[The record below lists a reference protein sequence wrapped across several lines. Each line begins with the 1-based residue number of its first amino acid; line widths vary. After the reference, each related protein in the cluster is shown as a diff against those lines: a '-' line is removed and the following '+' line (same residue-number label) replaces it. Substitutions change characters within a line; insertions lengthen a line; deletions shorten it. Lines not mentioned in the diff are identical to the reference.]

1 MFTTALQVVDAR
13 DPLTYFSR
21 DLVACANE
29 LHPTKS
35 SFILL
40 NKADLLPEAVRTAW
54 ADFFDAQGLQ
64 YGFWSAFVASEAQAK
79 ARHDALALGLAAPDP
94 AAVARYFRQ
103 LLGLP
108 AAADAEDGSSS
119 SNSSSRTRILSVD
132 EMLVVLEGLAR
143 QAVDAA
149 DEDDPRRWVHVGG
162 VCVCGIGDCGCAC
175 KLLAAPLCSPASS
188 AAHSYQGMLMCCN
201 MVKV

>member
-1 MFTTALQVVDAR
+1 MAACFPTYDLQVVDAR

-21 DLVACANE
+21 DLVAYANE

-79 ARHDALALGLAAPDP
+79 ARHDALAIGLAAPDP
-94 AAVARYFRQ
+94 EAVARYFRQ

-108 AAADAEDGSSS
+108 ADAVEGGSSS
-119 SNSSSRTRILSVD
+119 SDSSRTRILSVD
-132 EMLVVLEGLAR
+132 AMLVVLEGLAR

-149 DEDDPRRWVHVGG
+149 DEDDPRRCVFVRLFAASMHGG
-162 VCVCGIGDCGCAC
+162 GLCAA
-175 KLLAAPLCSPASS
+175 LWRLAVV
-188 AAHSYQGMLMCCN
+188 AATLW
-201 MVKV
+201 

>member
-1 MFTTALQVVDAR
+1 VDAR

-21 DLVACANE
+21 DLVAYANE

-54 ADFFDAQGLQ
+54 ADFFDARGLQ
-64 YGFWSAFVASEAQAK
+64 YGFWSAFAASEAQAK
-79 ARHDALALGLAAPDP
+79 ARHDAIAIGLATPDP

-108 AAADAEDGSSS
+108 AEDAEGGAGS
-119 SNSSSRTRILSVD
+119 SSSRTRILSVD

-149 DEDDPRRWVHVGG
+149 DEDDPRR
-162 VCVCGIGDCGCAC
+162 CVAC
-175 KLLAAPLCSPASS
+175 NSNSMHGPGKTNTEKLSVLVSPVIA
-188 AAHSYQGMLMCCN
+188 
-201 MVKV
+201 

>member
-1 MFTTALQVVDAR
+1 VPLSSLQVVDAR

-21 DLVACANE
+21 DLVGYANE

-54 ADFFDAQGLQ
+54 ADFFDAQGLH
-64 YGFWSAFVASEAQAK
+64 YGFWSAFAASEAQAK
-79 ARHDALALGLAAPDP
+79 ARHDAIAIGLATPDP

-108 AAADAEDGSSS
+108 DEDAESSS
-119 SNSSSRTRILSVD
+119 SSSSSSSRTRILSVD

-149 DEDDPRRWVHVGG
+149 DEFDPRRWVAG
-162 VCVCGIGDCGCAC
+162 
-175 KLLAAPLCSPASS
+175 
-188 AAHSYQGMLMCCN
+188 
-201 MVKV
+201 

>member
-1 MFTTALQVVDAR
+1 VVDAR

-21 DLVACANE
+21 DLVEFANE

-64 YGFWSAFVASEAQAK
+64 YGFWSAFAASEAQAK
-79 ARHDALALGLAAPDP
+79 ARHDAIAIGLATPDP
-94 AAVARYFRQ
+94 DAVARYFRQ

-108 AAADAEDGSSS
+108 AEDAESSS
-119 SNSSSRTRILSVD
+119 SSSSRTRILSVD

-143 QAVDAA
+143 QMVDAA
-149 DEDDPRRWVHVGG
+149 DEDDPRRWVVGL
-162 VCVCGIGDCGCAC
+162 VAYKKFSTWFSIVVRGCWWC
-175 KLLAAPLCSPASS
+175 
-188 AAHSYQGMLMCCN
+188 
-201 MVKV
+201 